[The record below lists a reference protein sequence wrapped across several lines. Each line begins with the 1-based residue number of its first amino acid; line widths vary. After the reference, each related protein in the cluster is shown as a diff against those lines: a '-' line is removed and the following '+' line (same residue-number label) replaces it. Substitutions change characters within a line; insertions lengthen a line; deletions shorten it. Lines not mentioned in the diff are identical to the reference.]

1 MSKIFIFAHPNALMM
16 PKIILVI
23 ENDPDVRYI
32 ISYVLQAEGYK
43 VTTTA
48 IFADLDEIAAHRP
61 DLVLIDEWVSDEPG
75 HRLCLKIKTLER
87 MMHIPV
93 IILST
98 ANGIEQIMTECKAN
112 AFVRKPFDLE
122 DLTGKVRELL
132 SEVSA

>member
-1 MSKIFIFAHPNALMM
+1 MM
-16 PKIILVI
+16 PKTILLI
-23 ENDPDVRYI
+23 ENDPDVRNI
-32 ISYVLQAEGYK
+32 ISYVLQAEGYL

-48 IFADLDEIAAHRP
+48 VFADLDEIAAYYP
-61 DLVLIDEWVSDEPG
+61 DLILIDEWVSEEPG

-98 ANGIEQIMTECKAN
+98 AMGIEQIMTECKAN
-112 AFVRKPFDLE
+112 AFVRKPFDLQ
-122 DLTGKVRELL
+122 DLTDKVKELL